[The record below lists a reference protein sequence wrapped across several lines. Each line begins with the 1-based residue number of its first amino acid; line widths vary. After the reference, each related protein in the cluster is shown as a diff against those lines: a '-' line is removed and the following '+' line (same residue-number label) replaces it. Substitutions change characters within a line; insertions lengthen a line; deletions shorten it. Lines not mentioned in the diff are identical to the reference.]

1 MEGIL
6 AKVNFEQVNGEKT
19 EQDLT
24 LYTLSTCAFCKKAME
39 FLEEHDV
46 AYRYV
51 HVDNLDLNLKRML
64 KGELKRKYK
73 DLPVFP
79 VLVIDSDRALSGFNA
94 DEWKKELGL

>member
-6 AKVNFEQVNGEKT
+6 SKVSFEQVDGEKT
-19 EQDLT
+19 EPDLT

-39 FLEEHDV
+39 FLKEHDV

-79 VLVIDSDRALSGFNA
+79 VLVIDNERALSGFNA

>member
-6 AKVNFEQVNGEKT
+6 SKVKFEKVKGEKSDK
-19 EQDLT
+19 DLT
-24 LYTLSTCAFCKKAME
+24 LYTLSTCAFCKQAMR
-39 FLEEHDV
+39 FLEDNDV

-79 VLVIDSDRALSGFNA
+79 VLIINDERAISGF
-94 DEWKKELGL
+94 DKEQWKKALDL

>member
-6 AKVNFEQVNGEKT
+6 SKVKYEKVPGELREK
-19 EQDLT
+19 DLA
-24 LYTLSTCAFCKKAME
+24 LYTLSTCAFCKRAME
-39 FLEEHDV
+39 FLEEHGV

-51 HVDNLDLNLKRML
+51 HVDNLDLNVKRML

-79 VLVIDSDRALSGFNA
+79 VLVIDDERAISGFNA
-94 DEWKKELGL
+94 EEWKKELDL